1 MKSKPESKPETLV
14 ILTPGFPG
22 SEADSN
28 WLPAHQSFVKA
39 LKKDFPEVTI
49 VVLSLFYPREL
60 LRYDWNRCQVISFN
74 GASRGKW
81 KHILFWR
88 SVWRE
93 LKKIKKENQLIGLF
107 SFWCG
112 ETALLGHY
120 FGKLHSVRHRCWISG
135 QDARK
140 GNKWVKFIRPR
151 PEELTAMSEALL
163 RRFHENYGIRP
174 RSVIPNGIDTQLFP
188 PLAPAQRDIDIFG
201 AGSLQPLKQYDLL
214 VKVVASLAASL
225 PDIRAIHCG
234 GGEERQKL
242 QSMIEELG
250 LEKNLRLLGERPHA
264 EILQMMQR
272 TKLLLHT
279 SSYEGY
285 STVCLEALYAGA
297 QVISFCDPMDQRV
310 PQWHIVQS
318 VEEMAA
324 KALEILRNPH
334 TEYKPVLLHSMDS
347 IARSVMQLFR

>member
-1 MKSKPESKPETLV
+1 MKSSPESKPEALV

-28 WLPAHQSFVKA
+28 WLPAHQSLVRA
-39 LKKDFPEVTI
+39 LKNNFPEITVI
-49 VVLSLFYPREL
+49 VLSFFYPRDVLQYE
-60 LRYDWNRCQVISFN
+60 WNGCRVISFN
-74 GASRGKW
+74 GASGGKG

-88 SVWRE
+88 SVWQE
-93 LKKIKKENQLIGLF
+93 LKKIKKDNRVIGLF

-120 FGKLHSVRHRCWISG
+120 FGKLHSVRHRCWVSG

-140 GNKWVKFIRPR
+140 GNKWVKLIRPR

-163 RRFHENYGIRP
+163 RRFHDNYGIRP
-174 RSVIPNGIDTQLFP
+174 RSVIPNGIDTRLFP
-188 PLAPAQRDIDIFG
+188 PLTPAERDIDIFG

-214 VKVVASLAASL
+214 VKVVASLGADL
-225 PDIRAIHCG
+225 PGIRAMHCG

-242 QSMIEELG
+242 QSMIEGLG
-250 LEKNLRLLGERPHA
+250 LEKNLALMGERPHA

-272 TKLLLHT
+272 TKVFLHT

-297 QVISFCDPMDQRV
+297 HVISFCDPMDRQV
-310 PQWHIVQS
+310 PQWHIVRNM
-318 VEEMAA
+318 EEMAA
-324 KALEILRNPH
+324 VAWEILRNPH
-334 TEYKPVLLHSMDS
+334 TEYKPVLVHSMDT
-347 IARSVMQLFR
+347 IAGSVMQLFR